1 MRSVIIEM
9 DVKIVVSDLARRHK
23 DDTKFGFIL
32 QDYINIINEVNNFSF
47 CYIHK
52 MINEV
57 AHQLARNS

>member
-1 MRSVIIEM
+1 M

-23 DDTKFGFIL
+23 DDTMFGIIL
-32 QDYINIINEVNNFSF
+32 QDYINIINEANNFSF
-47 CYIHK
+47 CYIHI